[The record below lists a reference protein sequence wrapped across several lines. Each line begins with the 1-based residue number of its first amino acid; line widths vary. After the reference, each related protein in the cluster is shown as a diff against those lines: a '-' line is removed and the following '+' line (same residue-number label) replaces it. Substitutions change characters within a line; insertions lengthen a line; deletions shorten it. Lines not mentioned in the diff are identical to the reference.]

1 MVDSDGLLK
10 LVLLLVVLW
19 IGLEILEAAVDIAFE
34 VLGVFQPLL
43 GLVIIAL
50 IVAFLLDRI

>member
-1 MVDSDGLLK
+1 MVDADGLLK

-19 IGLEILEAAVDIAFE
+19 IGLEILDAAVDIAFA